1 MISLTNMWR
10 GGGNAPSRGRA
21 GLDGAASA
29 HAGMADVGTVS
40 SGVPGLLTGART
52 AVGAEVSVCRKLLPH
67 PGLDSAGLIG
77 KHQGEGAVSS
87 GSLRGE
93 GRLRIGTAVTD
104 AARVALC
111 PRITERLRGLH
122 DGNIDSI
129 QG

>member
-10 GGGNAPSRGRA
+10 GGGNAPSRGRS

-77 KHQGEGAVSS
+77 KHQGEGAVST

-93 GRLRIGTAVTD
+93 GLLRLLHAVTD
-104 AARVALC
+104 AAGVAHCLS
-111 PRITERLRGLH
+111 ITECLRGLP
-122 DGNIDSI
+122 DGNLDSL